1 MTKPGTI
8 VLPIAGRS
16 SRFPGL
22 RPKWML
28 TAPTGELMLEKS
40 LASVADWRSRR
51 VVIGA
56 LAEHLDGKGGRG
68 ALQRALGDAV
78 EIVTFDDQTAGPAET
93 VAEILSRADVQGPIF
108 IKDCDSWF
116 VPRENVFSDCVCY
129 ADLRQTGE
137 VRNIAAKS
145 FLHLNDNDLLLGII
159 EKNVSSN
166 YISVG
171 GYGFHDA
178 HVFLD
183 SYRRLL
189 ASNHEGEPFV
199 SHVILD
205 AIRQN
210 NVFRGINTD
219 HYVDVGTLEAWNR
232 FREDLGLYI
241 VDLDGVVLKNA
252 GQYIPPLWDDPDQ
265 ALPGNVAALKAMIAR
280 GAQIIFVTAR
290 PERFREK
297 TEAFLQELGLSWHA
311 AIFGVNHAAR
321 TLVND
326 FAPSNPFPSAV
337 AINLVRN
344 GDDLATMLP
353 SAVQR

>member
-1 MTKPGTI
+1 VI
-8 VLPIAGRS
+8 LPIAGRS

-40 LASVADWRSRR
+40 LASVSDWRSHR

-56 LAEHLDGKGGRG
+56 LAEHLDGLGGRG
-68 ALQRALGDAV
+68 ALNKALGDAV

-93 VAEILSRADVQGPIF
+93 VAEILVRADVQGPIF

-116 VPRENVFSDCVCY
+116 VPHEDVFSDCVCY

-137 VRNIAAKS
+137 IRNIAAKS
-145 FLHLNDNDLLLGII
+145 FLHLNENGLLLGIV

-178 HVFLD
+178 HVFTD
-183 SYRRLL
+183 AYRRLI
-189 ASNHEGEPFV
+189 AAGHDGEPFV

-205 AIRQN
+205 AIRDG
-210 NVFRGINTD
+210 NVFHGINSSG
-219 HYVDVGTLEAWNR
+219 YVDVGTLEAWNR
-232 FREDLGLYI
+232 FRENLGLYL

-252 GQYIPPLWDDPDQ
+252 GQYMPPLWDDPDQ
-265 ALPGNVAALKAMIAR
+265 ALPGNVEALKTLIAR

-290 PERFREK
+290 PERYREK
-297 TEAFLQELGLSWHA
+297 TEAFLRELGLSWHA
-311 AIFGVNHAAR
+311 AVFGVNHAGR
-321 TLVND
+321 TLIND
-326 FAPSNPFPSAV
+326 YASSNPYPSAV
-337 AINLVRN
+337 AINLTRN

-353 SAVQR
+353 GLGKQ